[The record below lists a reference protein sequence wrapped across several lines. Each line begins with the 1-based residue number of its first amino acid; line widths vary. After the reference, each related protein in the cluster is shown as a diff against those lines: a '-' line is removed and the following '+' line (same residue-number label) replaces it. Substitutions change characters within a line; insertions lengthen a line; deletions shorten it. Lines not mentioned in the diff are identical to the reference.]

1 MFFCTISKKIFK
13 YNLFLAGEVFT
24 LHINLKKTAV
34 FVIIFEYNTEKEL
47 MIDMEEKIKK
57 VLVERVNP
65 ILADHYGGATLS
77 KLEDG
82 IAYVRLTGACAS
94 CPSAQETIEN
104 VIKAEVMANVEGVKD
119 VILDTSLSEEL
130 LDMARRILRGE
141 EKL

>member
-1 MFFCTISKKIFK
+1 
-13 YNLFLAGEVFT
+13 
-24 LHINLKKTAV
+24 
-34 FVIIFEYNTEKEL
+34 

-119 VILDTSLSEEL
+119 VILDTSLSDEL